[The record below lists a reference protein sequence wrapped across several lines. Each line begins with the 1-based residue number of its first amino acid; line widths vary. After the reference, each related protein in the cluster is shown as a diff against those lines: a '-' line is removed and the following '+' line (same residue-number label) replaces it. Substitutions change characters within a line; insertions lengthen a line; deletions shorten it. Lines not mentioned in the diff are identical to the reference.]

1 MNNNNLRKRIIAGG
15 CVGVL
20 VAGVVTTA
28 LLHNASD
35 VLAKQNVFHT
45 MKQYQDHGLKVLE
58 ITPTSN
64 DIDMGYFFPKDNEPS
79 LSKNVSQGN
88 IHFKNIVTSTAPVY
102 TTNQYDGWANT
113 HYLSYWNALKSS
125 STGQAMRDAWINNGH
140 TWWNGTVEEYFS
152 QKFTWEDNPGH
163 ETAVDF
169 ISNRLKTNP
178 PAGVPADVNTVTL
191 ANAMLNRATNSNAFS
206 TAVPSGDDEA
216 EAQHALLMRQYGLV
230 KPLGAAIVTDGLSDF
245 PIYVKE
251 GKDLFAG
258 SNKNGEHMLIS
269 SHSPSVVQGHYVYNA
284 GGTGSYQLASGYA
297 IGPKTFTAEDKA
309 IDQDGNDLTSTGLP
323 NDTYIYK
330 ITKSNVYK
338 EVAGGTTVPA
348 WFEPKT
354 DGSGTYV
361 FEKNENGTYKGYQE
375 YEETKA
381 TVAFST
387 TPGGDYDLGA
397 GYAMGND
404 TAVYVGTNPFDPDV
418 ITNLDTSVY
427 TVGIDIK
434 VDGTSQA
441 TIAAGDITSHDQTK
455 YPSNMV
461 TTTGTAAPISFTAG
475 NIYKYTAEADDAG
488 TTLVIN
494 FERVDPSDAENP
506 VYVEG
511 SNTTPLIKN
520 ITAGAGLVTATTGTT
535 GYTFRNKVTTI
546 DPATAKT
553 VDGFYRLKE
562 AADTNVVTYALKTDA
577 QYTNYKL
584 GSSITTAEGDKIVNS
599 STASNSIVANSFY
612 DYGEYNVYE
621 KVESTNSI
629 PEFVTFTAS
638 NNGDLDFQS
647 LANAGDHYWG
657 YLTEKIWFLKQNRKW
672 ATGKW
677 FEEYV
682 LGDQTRYNN
691 ITYATKTLDKV
702 TAADAAAYDLI
713 YFSGTAQQYAD
724 AGSDLS
730 ADVVKAFFEQS
741 ALNHKAIM
749 FDHAIYSGAEDN
761 ANLTNLD
768 KLCLLLWQEK
778 QKNVASNFNTYFTF
792 NTSTNEVSAIND
804 INGLL
809 GSTAVLDS
817 LKANL
822 LSGYNGNFAVNNVY
836 VYDHGFEYFLSS
848 KCELSRTDAHDIFAN
863 GDLASP
869 YVPGA
874 VNSGFSQVV
883 AYIMYN
889 NAKPNNDD
897 NGEMTEGYVTP
908 AIAIQFILSYR
919 GEDLSLTK
927 GNFKVLEIEP
937 TREFRF
943 NSGYDELDFL
953 LESDTVRANRNEF
966 IRNCIGNDIVTNN
979 TQDLIHFQSMT
990 IDEFNTIHLDVIHDY
1005 DLVYIGDEHSAYY
1018 NNVEGQASVY
1028 RGTSTPGVETVGL
1041 PSYRI
1046 ASMTGNVYYNL
1057 GDQGLPEEQGAFSGR
1072 YGSRDL
1078 TEAKLTD
1085 LENYLRSGGLI
1096 VVDRDIMLSPDRNNT
1111 IINPTAYA
1119 GNSGIYDRGRVDTS
1133 SNMYELLK
1141 FARGSRFDSTTGAYT
1156 AGQVDEEGNVSGLY
1170 ANLVSEGDMASGIV
1184 TKDSLSVYLNRERIS
1199 LTVSNSP
1206 KEYVYTGSNLAAA
1219 YLDRNT
1225 KDNKYYVEVEFTI
1238 NSSAGLA
1245 TQNDVYLVH
1254 YFQDTNADGRFSP
1267 TEEKGDFMITHA
1279 NSTSDIGKTTY
1290 EGGMTAYNLKANT
1303 AYMLR
1308 REIPSDEGGYID
1320 WCIRVEKQDGTD
1332 INCSAEGYTAVKP
1345 ASVKYMNVLQIMP
1358 NQNEAGTAQ
1367 TVNLET
1373 LAESDALYQY
1383 LHVDPAVT
1391 NQYVISVRS
1400 ISAAQFQLDTAHYMT
1415 NFKRGR
1421 DDDVVWAEYFS
1432 TFQRTADDAAGYTK
1446 AQIDADEDTP
1456 MNINMIVLG
1465 FGDFSASYFSNNY
1478 PVDALKS
1485 YMDSNRPLLTSNG
1498 ALSPAKTGTSAS
1510 FALYDYFG
1518 QDRYGLTQVPYNYS
1532 VYGENYSH
1540 LDAPTF
1546 AFSNRGEPLVST
1558 YTQYREQNDKAI
1570 SYLQGSTRGTVLSIN
1585 NAHTN
1590 YYAMVNR
1597 PAQVAS
1603 MMNNGFIYAGFG
1615 LAGGS
1620 DPAAGATKTYVDP
1633 ANEGQVSNY
1642 PFTIIDSGLISKTYA
1657 DAFQIDLDSD
1667 TDQDGN
1673 SDIKVWYTLGDMAD
1687 DNGTVLSGA
1696 NIFSCTP
1703 RDGINNYYIYN
1714 NANVTYTG
1722 YGTRAVAA
1730 QTNVEKQL
1738 FVNTLIAAYEAGL
1751 TNPTV
1756 NYYDKPGSDAQII
1769 NSVAVP
1775 YDGNVTGTNPID
1787 SSIMRN
1793 ETNTDYMYKFVNPNR
1808 ADATDNTRANG
1819 TKAYFKVLDSN
1830 FVRGDKYA
1838 RVQFY
1843 LGVEGEP
1850 GTTYTGSNYVTGT
1863 IRSIQLN
1870 DNSIVNVVPIEL
1882 DIYDLSA
1889 AGEFISPKIGRTVW
1903 NATDVVNPYIQV
1915 GKMYGIYLPME
1926 YLNERGSADIYIQ
1939 ADTSYLVFDGS
1950 SGSPKQRP
1958 LGTAYNLLSEIKQD
1972 LLKLD

>member
-45 MKQYQDHGLKVLE
+45 MKQYQDNGLKVLE

-64 DIDMGYFFPKDNEPS
+64 DIDMGYFFPTNNTRTHY
-79 LSKNVSQGN
+79 SKEATQGN
-88 IHFKNIVTSTAPVY
+88 ILFKNIVVDTTPKPYHNKNEYYACADYIKRSAMY
-102 TTNQYDGWANT
+102 TDTINEVGPDLLNAWKAANT
-113 HYLSYWNALKSS
+113 WDSGCTLNDYFNSWRFTNDANAQNTFYTALAAKVNAWLPTSAYSTYDIQYIEQALKGTLYNDPPVS
-125 STGQAMRDAWINNGH
+125 NGD
-140 TWWNGTVEEYFS
+140 EE
-152 QKFTWEDNPGH
+152 E
-163 ETAVDF
+163 
-169 ISNRLKTNP
+169 
-178 PAGVPADVNTVTL
+178 
-191 ANAMLNRATNSNAFS
+191 
-206 TAVPSGDDEA
+206 

-230 KPLGAAIVTDGLSDF
+230 KPLGATVLTDGLPDY
-245 PIYVKE
+245 PIYVE
-251 GKDLFAG
+251 QKDLFAG
-258 SNKNGEHMLIS
+258 SDKNAMHTLIS
-269 SHSPSVVQGHYVYNA
+269 SHSPSVVQGHYVLNA
-284 GGTGSYQLASGYA
+284 AGTGSYQLANGYA
-297 IGPKTFTAEDKA
+297 IGPKTFTAADKA
-309 IDQDGNDLTSTGLP
+309 IDQDGNDLTTTGLP

-348 WFEPKT
+348 WFEAKT
-354 DGSGTYV
+354 DNTGTYV
-361 FEKNENGTYKGYQE
+361 FVKDDAGTYKGYQE

-381 TVAFST
+381 TLTFDPST
-387 TPGGDYDLGA
+387 PAGDYDLNTGFV
-397 GYAMGND
+397 MSD
-404 TAVYVGTNPFDPDV
+404 GTNVYNGAAQLDLSTMDDSTY
-418 ITNLDTSVY
+418 TN
-427 TVGIDIK
+427 GID
-434 VDGTSQA
+434 VDFGGTVTNYANKGVLPSNITGGVGSGTA
-441 TIAAGDITSHDQTK
+441 LVFTTGKIYTYEAAEDPNDNTKYVVKFYEVDSADPVYDYSSAATSPLSKNATTGNGTIAI
-455 YPSNMV
+455 
-461 TTTGTAAPISFTAG
+461 
-475 NIYKYTAEADDAG
+475 
-488 TTLVIN
+488 
-494 FERVDPSDAENP
+494 
-506 VYVEG
+506 
-511 SNTTPLIKN
+511 
-520 ITAGAGLVTATTGTT
+520 TTGTT
-535 GYTFRNKVTTI
+535 GYTFRNSVTTI
-546 DPATAKT
+546 DPATART
-553 VDGFYRLKE
+553 VDGYYRLKE
-562 AADTNVVTYALKTDA
+562 AADTNVVTYSLKTDT
-577 QYTNYKL
+577 QYANYRF
-584 GSSITTAEGDKIVNS
+584 GSTITTAEGDKIVNS
-599 STASNSIVANSFY
+599 STASNSIIANSFY

-621 KVESTNSI
+621 KVESTSSI
-629 PEFVTFTAS
+629 PDFVTFTAS
-638 NNGDLDFQS
+638 NNGNLDFQS

-657 YLTEKIWFLKQNRKW
+657 YLTEKIWFLNKDNRW
-672 ATGKW
+672 WYTGKW

-691 ITYATKTLDKV
+691 ITYATKTLDNV
-702 TAADAAAYDLI
+702 TAADASAYDLI

-730 ADVVKAFFEQS
+730 ADAVKAFFEQS

-761 ANLTNLD
+761 ANLTNID
-768 KLCLLLWQEK
+768 KLCLLLWQDK
-778 QKNVASNFNTYFTF
+778 QKNVASNFNTFFTF

-966 IRNCIGNDIVTNN
+966 IRNCIGTDIVTNN

-1005 DLVYIGDEHSAYY
+1005 DLVYIGDEHSAYF

-1041 PSYRI
+1041 PSYKI
-1046 ASMTGNVYYNL
+1046 AAMTGNVYYNL
-1057 GDQGLPEEQGAFSGR
+1057 GDQGLPEEQGTFSGR

-1119 GNSGIYDRGRVDTS
+1119 GNTGIYDRGRVDTS

-1141 FARGSRFDSTTGAYT
+1141 FARGSRFDSSTGAYT

-1170 ANLVSEGDMASGIV
+1170 SNLVSEGDMASGIV

-1199 LTVSNSP
+1199 LTVSNRP
-1206 KEYVYTGSNLAAA
+1206 KEYVYTGANLAAA

-1267 TEEKGDFMITHA
+1267 TEEKGDFKITHA

-1373 LAESDALYQY
+1373 LAEADALYQY

-1498 ALSPAKTGTSAS
+1498 ALSPSKTGTSAS

-1597 PAQVAS
+1597 PLQIAQ

-1615 LAGGS
+1615 LAAGN
-1620 DPAAGATKTYVDP
+1620 DPAGGATKTYVDP

-1687 DNGTVLSGA
+1687 DNGAVLSGA

-1793 ETNTDYMYKFVNPNR
+1793 ETNTDYLYKFVNPNR

-1915 GKMYGIYLPME
+1915 GQMYGIYLPME